1 MKLQEIIF
9 IIQTH
14 RRNPV
19 WNSRNFNKT
28 FYIGQTKRIL
38 LLFLDDISKSQIL
51 ATIKNACL
59 PKLICELN
67 ATPQKDKLT
76 DSEKSLLSLIR

>member
-1 MKLQEIIF
+1 MYIIDTLMHNSSNLQAIMMFTVVGPHSTKSKL
-9 IIQTH
+9 
-14 RRNPV
+14 
-19 WNSRNFNKT
+19 
-28 FYIGQTKRIL
+28 
-38 LLFLDDISKSQIL
+38 L

-67 ATPQKDKLT
+67 ATPQKEKLT

>member
-1 MKLQEIIF
+1 MLLLG
-9 IIQTH
+9 
-14 RRNPV
+14 
-19 WNSRNFNKT
+19 
-28 FYIGQTKRIL
+28 GQTSR
-38 LLFLDDISKSQIL
+38 SQIL

-67 ATPQKDKLT
+67 ATPQKEKLT